1 MQYVPQRV
9 PSLKQGK
16 MELYWASENMPI
28 IDKIIKR
35 YKNKEI
41 LEGCSIGICL
51 HITKETAVLIMGL
64 QQLGA
69 KLFVCPANPLS
80 TQEHIVSLLKEKEV
94 KVYRKK
100 GKTIQ
105 AFFKNMD
112 MLLDNKP
119 NIIVDDGGEFHKR
132 ALQKNYKIFGGTE
145 ETTSGVNRLNAWH
158 KKKIIKYP
166 IIAVNQSRTKNL
178 FDNRYGTGQST
189 IDGILRTT
197 GILLAGKRIIVCGYG
212 WVGKGVANNAKGLG
226 AKVTVTE
233 IDPVNALEAFMD
245 GFEVKPISD
254 TTAFGDVYITCTGQ
268 LRVIRQEH
276 IKKMKNGVI
285 LCNAGHFDVE
295 IDMDYLNTEDNHP
308 TTIRK
313 NLKCF
318 KINKKNIYLLAE
330 GRVINL
336 IGGEGNSPEIMALSF
351 ANQLLSIIY
360 ISKNRNKLEPNVYSV
375 PKEIVDEV
383 GHLALKSFSIQ
394 IDNITKEQES
404 YFYS

>member
-1 MQYVPQRV
+1 MKNMPQRV
-9 PSLKQGK
+9 SSLKQGK
-16 MELYWASENMPI
+16 MDLYWAYENMQI
-28 IDKIIKR
+28 IDKIIKK
-35 YKNKEI
+35 YKNKDI
-41 LEGCSIGICL
+41 LVGQSIGICL
-51 HITKETAVLIMGL
+51 QITKETAVLILGL

-69 KLFVCPANPLS
+69 KIFICPANPLS
-80 TQEHIVSLLKEKEV
+80 TQEHIVSFLKEKEV
-94 KVYRKK
+94 KVYSKK
-100 GKTIQ
+100 GKTIDT
-105 AFFKNMD
+105 FFRNMD
-112 MLLDNKP
+112 MVLDNKP

-132 ALQKNYKIFGGTE
+132 ALQINYKIFGGTE

-158 KKKIIKYP
+158 KKRILKYP

-212 WVGKGVANNAKGLG
+212 WVGKGIANNAKGLG
-226 AKVTVTE
+226 AKVIVTE

-254 TTAFGDVYITCTGQ
+254 TTSFGDIYITCTGQ
-268 LRVIRQEH
+268 LKVIRREH
-276 IKKMKNGVI
+276 IRTMKNGVI

-295 IDMDYLNTEDNHP
+295 IDMDYLNSEDNHP

-336 IGGEGNSPEIMALSF
+336 VGGEGNSPEIMALSF
-351 ANQLLSIIY
+351 ANQLLSIIH
-360 ISKNRNKLEPNVYSV
+360 ISKNHNKLEPKVYKV
-375 PKEIVDEV
+375 PKKIETEI
-383 GHLALKSFSIQ
+383 GILALKSFSIQ
-394 IDNITKEQES
+394 IDNITKEQEC